1 MSLADS
7 NFGKT
12 WGMRA
17 IFLLKMLKIWS
28 RFKKLSK
35 KLREFFVFLE
45 TYLWIGCGK
54 SSLLQ
59 TVYLLLAVHV
69 LTVIR
74 YVGHLFLKKTF
85 KNWYTSQKLSK
96 KLRKKIFISYII
108 EFDLV
113 AENTHF
119 YEENT
124 CHRQTVCYKQSKNF
138 TYPQQIHFPTQFPSE
153 SGKYDKSAAVKVLA
167 AFGSLWQVDCQRVF
181 WSVLNSL
188 HGFCLTPT
196 FSVCNFVNK

>member
-1 MSLADS
+1 MSFADS

-69 LTVIR
+69 LTV
-74 YVGHLFLKKTF
+74 
-85 KNWYTSQKLSK
+85 SP
-96 KLRKKIFISYII
+96 KIWHII
-108 EFDLV
+108 ER
-113 AENTHF
+113 H
-119 YEENT
+119 
-124 CHRQTVCYKQSKNF
+124 
-138 TYPQQIHFPTQFPSE
+138 IPTQYLPNWLE
-153 SGKYDKSAAVKVLA
+153 DMMKVLSCR
-167 AFGSLWQVDCQRVF
+167 FQQCLGCFNILTVEGCSETGDFRHLTNHVF
-181 WSVLNSL
+181 
-188 HGFCLTPT
+188 
-196 FSVCNFVNK
+196 